1 MNEKGLGGSGRSALE
16 AGLMK
21 TIERIGENPDDHKAS
36 AENYLACIASAMYNA
51 APGGETPGGTYNR
64 NVNLARF
71 DSHGNLSEDEFD
83 IYRIKYKASEN
94 GGIGECRVYKIVPG
108 EDDLQKATMQEIT
121 AQDANL
127 DTCNTL
133 GRLWDELYRQLA
145 ESKS

>member
-1 MNEKGLGGSGRSALE
+1 MNEKGRGGSGRSALE

-36 AENYLACIASAMYNA
+36 AENYLACIASAMYHA
-51 APGGETPGGTYNR
+51 ALGGETPGGTYNR

-83 IYRIKYKASEN
+83 TYRIKYTASEN
-94 GGIGECRVYKIVPG
+94 GGIGECRVYKVVPG
-108 EDDLQKATMQEIT
+108 GDGPQKATMQEIT

-133 GRLWDELYRQLA
+133 GRIWNELAVNRK
-145 ESKS
+145 SKD